1 MFILIGLITGVLS
14 AMGIGGGSLLI
25 PLAGLFSTLNQQ
37 ALQGLNLISFIPSAS
52 TATVLYAKEKR
63 FDIKMVLRFS
73 AAALLGAGG
82 GSLLALAVDS
92 EVLRRIFGAFLLLLG
107 VWQWISGEK
116 RHKQQ
121 KKEEAAG

>member
-1 MFILIGLITGVLS
+1 MFILIGLVTGVLS
-14 AMGIGGGSLLI
+14 AMGVGGGSLLI

-52 TATVLYAKEKR
+52 AATVLYAKEKR
-63 FDIKMVLRFS
+63 FDVRMVLRFA

-92 EVLRRIFGAFLLLLG
+92 EVLRRIFGAFLLILG
-107 VWQWISGEK
+107 LWQWIIGEK
-116 RHKQQ
+116 RHRKQKQ
-121 KKEEAAG
+121 EEAAG